1 MRPTLPENP
10 SLEQLQLYANCPES
24 PPSSLLSKLAWLKI
38 QWGRLERRRARLDQE
53 CQQLQGRIRGVVQ
66 QLR

>member
-24 PPSSLLSKLAWLKI
+24 PPPSCLNLH
-38 QWGRLERRRARLDQE
+38 G
-53 CQQLQGRIRGVVQ
+53 
-66 QLR
+66 